1 MSKDGQDYDEMI
13 EEIDPVVKETET
25 FRVPKT
31 SPDEEAG
38 DMVYNFKKVNK
49 SFSRR

>member
-13 EEIDPVVKETET
+13 EEIDPEKETET
-25 FRVPKT
+25 FHVPKT
-31 SPDEEAG
+31 SPNEEAA
-38 DMVYNFKKVNK
+38 DMVYDFKKVNK